1 MCLFVLML
9 MRALLGKR
17 DRCCSFFSFASLF
30 SALYLAARMRPCV
43 SPVRAVPFKT
53 FLERTVTFL
62 LAELLLVSRY
72 IQKLDQVEQ
81 K

>member
-1 MCLFVLML
+1 MFVNTSIIGKEISLLFI
-9 MRALLGKR
+9 LLIR
-17 DRCCSFFSFASLF
+17 LSLLCSVPGRPSASL
-30 SALYLAARMRPCV
+30 YCV